1 MSRFAVLSFMLLLLL
16 LAALAPYTASHGET
30 LLYGFFR
37 GVCHQQ
43 GERCIYLFGYPMAL
57 CARCA
62 AIYLG
67 IGLGSAVL
75 PRLSRRTDLL
85 TGLLVSLALMGVD
98 RLLEFL
104 NVYGAD
110 FYLRAFTGFLF
121 GLSLAPFLF
130 SALSELFAPQKPQ
143 PTD

>member
-1 MSRFAVLSFMLLLLL
+1 MLSFMLLLLL
-16 LAALAPYTASHGET
+16 LAALAPYAASHGET

-43 GERCIYLFGYPMAL
+43 GERCVHLFGYPMAL
-57 CARCA
+57 CARCV

-67 IGLGSAVL
+67 IGLGCAVL
-75 PRLSRRTDLL
+75 PRFDKRADLL
-85 TGLLVSLALMGVD
+85 TGLLVSLGLMGVD

-121 GLSLAPFLF
+121 GISLAPFL
-130 SALSELFAPQKPQ
+130 SCALSELFDIKKPRANA
-143 PTD
+143 